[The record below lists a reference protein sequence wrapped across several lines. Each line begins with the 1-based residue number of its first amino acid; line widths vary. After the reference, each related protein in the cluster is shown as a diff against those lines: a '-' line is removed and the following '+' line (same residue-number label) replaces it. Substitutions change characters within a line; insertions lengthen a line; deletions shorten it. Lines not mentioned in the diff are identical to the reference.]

1 MYKDR
6 QTSNSLYIYHER
18 CYTSPKEWI
27 LAVDLNLGSDIHGQ
41 IDQIHYLWTLMLF
54 IIFTIPNGILTK
66 TPSYP
71 WHTF

>member
-1 MYKDR
+1 MKALRRTDGISETKSNMYKDR

-41 IDQIHYLWTLMLF
+41 IRAADKK
-54 IIFTIPNGILTK
+54 FTQPVEDWL
-66 TPSYP
+66 
-71 WHTF
+71 